1 MKRILSIVLCLA
13 MVVGFFTFGVAAET
27 TTATLVTN
35 VSDLAADDQIIIVGR
50 KANNDPYALSTTQNN
65 NNRGQVA
72 VTASGDNITLS
83 AGTQILTLEA
93 GTTANTFSFNTGSG
107 YLYAASSSSNYL
119 RTETIKSANSSFSIT
134 IASDG
139 KATVTA
145 QGTNTRNLL
154 CYNTSSGIFGCYG
167 SKQQDIYIYKLG
179 SSSGSGNQGGG
190 TGSENQGGSGSENQG
205 GGTGTTPESDGYTYT
220 KVIAANGLV
229 TGYYTMVT
237 SENIAPM
244 VFDDGWVTKATPAF
258 SEGNLI
264 NSYGAIWHLDVTGST
279 VKLTDINKVTIKP
292 KSGNNNGI
300 QSGSYDWAWTF
311 ANGTFSF
318 SGTGDDTTTLAYNVQ
333 NAGFRAYKN
342 KTIEDYS
349 DDYLTDFTLYKVEGY
364 TGSGNQGGG
373 TQTPTLTQVTDLAD
387 GKYVIWDSTK
397 NKALSSKKVNTYYN
411 FAADLTANGS
421 NISGYT
427 YFEVWDLT
435 KNADDTY
442 TIKSGDNEVISLGN
456 DTHTS
461 MNYTGTNNTW
471 KIMKDAENN
480 LYIENAGRAGC
491 YMCLSSYGTWDASA
505 TSPAKVMITSVASRP
520 EKETLTLKPISDAL
534 AATSGTF
541 MVKGVVTFV
550 EKSGESNYNIYIQDA
565 TGGICGRL
573 PAANFDVALGDT
585 VIVTG
590 DRSTFN
596 GLPQLTGTYEKTT
609 GMTLATVKE
618 TNKVSDITLDY
629 LCKYVQLTATVKSVT
644 SSKIVLTDGTTDI
657 DWHKPVVTD
666 LGIKA
671 GDIVTVKGAVGVY
684 SNKAQIRNT
693 AVTEVDIVCS
703 CTSDDLTWKTEGNQ
717 HWQECAC
724 GNRPISKCSTELETK
739 YNDNKHWDECPDCDF
754 ATAELDH
761 TMAPQ
766 KDATHHWTACACG
779 KATDK
784 VEHDPEYK
792 SDETHHWQECKD
804 CDHST
809 EATKEA
815 HNFGTT
821 YKKDAENHYLEC
833 VCGKQNDKGAHN
845 DGDDADKLCDKCGL
859 DMSCTHANGYKW
871 NHDATS
877 HWEECKDCGVEKAG
891 TKAAHTLDGKFDAD
905 KHWKVCTNEN
915 CGYATEKVAH
925 TMEPQKN
932 DTHHWTE
939 CDCGHA
945 SEKVAHTMD
954 TKKDDTHHWTEC
966 SCGHATDKVKHTLT
980 AGKCTCGYA
989 VSVNSSIKD
998 ALAGEKNNE
1007 FTVTGIVNLIDGKN
1021 VYIQDS
1027 TGGICIYLSAAPEG
1041 LKLGDTITATGKRD
1055 TYNGLPELV
1064 QATYEKVA
1072 DSILEL
1078 KPAEKTLETLTAA
1091 DVGTYVTLKDLT
1103 VVEIFDNN
1111 GAYTTPNITVEDA
1124 KGNKIQIYKAKVEKV
1139 GEGWSVKVGDK
1150 LTITA
1155 SVGIYKETLQLR
1167 NTVAGEI
1174 VVNTANSQTGD
1185 IFGVF
1190 VAMMAVSGMG
1200 LTVVLKKKH

>member
-1 MKRILSIVLCLA
+1 MKKFLSVLLALAIVIGLLPAIAGFASAAEQADHVIIHAAFGGGGNSNAPYKNDYIVLYNPTNADVNLTGWSVQYTSKSGSFSSQNTTELSGTIAAGGYYLIQEAAGNNTSAAALPTPACTGTIAMGKDNFKLA
-13 MVVGFFTFGVAAET
+13 
-27 TTATLVTN
+27 LVN
-35 VSDLAADDQIIIVGR
+35 
-50 KANNDPYALSTTQNN
+50 
-65 NNRGQVA
+65 
-72 VTASGDNITLS
+72 
-83 AGTQILTLEA
+83 E
-93 GTTANTFSFNTGSG
+93 
-107 YLYAASSSSNYL
+107 
-119 RTETIKSANSSFSIT
+119 TETITGEDDASVVDFLGTGTADDYEGDSAAPAPSNTKEVVRKQLGVDTDDNLADFTTGDPTPLNSSS
-134 IASDG
+134 AG
-139 KATVTA
+139 
-145 QGTNTRNLL
+145 G
-154 CYNTSSGIFGCYG
+154 SG
-167 SKQQDIYIYKLG
+167 D
-179 SSSGSGNQGGG
+179 SGNQGGG

-244 VFDDGWVTKATPAF
+244 VFDNGWVTKATPAF

-364 TGSGNQGGG
+364 TPPQPSYEEMTIPQAKAAAAN
-373 TQTPTLTQVTDLAD
+373 TLV
-387 GKYVIWDSTK
+387 
-397 NKALSSKKVNTYYN
+397 
-411 FAADLTANGS
+411 
-421 NISGYT
+421 
-427 YFEVWDLT
+427 
-435 KNADDTY
+435 
-442 TIKSGDNEVISLGN
+442 
-456 DTHTS
+456 
-461 MNYTGTNNTW
+461 
-471 KIMKDAENN
+471 
-480 LYIENAGRAGC
+480 
-491 YMCLSSYGTWDASA
+491 
-505 TSPAKVMITSVASRP
+505 SV
-520 EKETLTLKPISDAL
+520 
-534 AATSGTF
+534 
-541 MVKGVVTFV
+541 VGVVSSV
-550 EKSGESNYNIYIQDA
+550 SYNSVYIQDA
-565 TGGICGRL
+565 SGNAVLVYMTEQPGS
-573 PAANFDVALGDT
+573 ALAVGET
-585 VIVTG
+585 IIAQGKVGSYNGQPQISNGSYTKVTEESKKITLTALE
-590 DRSTFN
+590 RATFN
-596 GLPQLTGTYEKTT
+596 LANDYAGYRYFTTVQVIEVYDNNGEWSTPNITVEDAAGNKLQIQKAPLTKTEGEWPVKVGDILNITGT
-609 GMTLATVKE
+609 V
-618 TNKVSDITLDY
+618 Y
-629 LCKYVQLTATVKSVT
+629 LKSSNGSYYNMISCT
-644 SSKIVLTDGTTDI
+644 DAAKI
-657 DWHKPVVTD
+657 
-666 LGIKA
+666 
-671 GDIVTVKGAVGVY
+671 
-684 SNKAQIRNT
+684 
-693 AVTEVDIVCS
+693 EIVCS

-784 VEHDPEYK
+784 VEHDLEYK

-932 DTHHWTE
+932 DTHHWDACSCGKATDKVEHTMKPQKNDTHHWTE

-1072 DSILEL
+1072 DSTLEL